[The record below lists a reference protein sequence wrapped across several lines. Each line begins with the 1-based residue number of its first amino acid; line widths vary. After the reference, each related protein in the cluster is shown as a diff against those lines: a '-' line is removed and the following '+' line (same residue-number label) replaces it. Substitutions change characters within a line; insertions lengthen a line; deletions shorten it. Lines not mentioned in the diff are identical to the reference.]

1 MNLSILTRDKTLCD
15 SCENEKLKNFFQIT
29 SLPFKTVNNYEYKK
43 NETKSYKKFKLK
55 YCSNCKIISLTNL
68 IRFNNLYKN
77 FRNFRLHS
85 KFMMQEVK
93 KEISKNKKIT
103 ILNVGKSNNLI
114 NAKDLKKINYIKLD
128 PSVLKEDKINKKFSS
143 IKKFSIN
150 YKSKIDLIII
160 ENFLSNLPNINQM
173 ITIFNNLI
181 KENGKIMIYTHYGIN
196 NLKKVD
202 INRFYHEHIHY
213 FSLKSLLI
221 LFKKQN
227 LYQSKIKF
235 LENNDFLYVIFN
247 KKQNHICRDVRKV
260 IDKENAISKT
270 TFNHFKE
277 ILKKNKIKLDNLIK
291 KNYNFYGYGCS
302 IGAISIIRNYDL
314 DKKILKII
322 DDKPLSKKIF
332 LNNNEINIYKINN
345 IKFEKKKKII
355 LNLIPRYND
364 IVIKKIKKYMNRGD
378 LYINLIKNF
387 EIKKF

>member
-1 MNLSILTRDKTLCD
+1 MEEIMNLSILTRDKTLCD

-345 IKFEKKKKII
+345 IKFEKKKK
-355 LNLIPRYND
+355 
-364 IVIKKIKKYMNRGD
+364 
-378 LYINLIKNF
+378 LY
-387 EIKKF
+387 